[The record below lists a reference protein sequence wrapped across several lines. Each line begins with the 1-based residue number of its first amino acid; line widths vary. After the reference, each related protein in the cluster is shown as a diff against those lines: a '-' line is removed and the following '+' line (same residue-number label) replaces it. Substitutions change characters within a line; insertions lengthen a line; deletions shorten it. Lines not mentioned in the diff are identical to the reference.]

1 MVEAGTRPRCCAM
14 AIAAVSGRLKM
25 RCMLANGANTVVT
38 AAARAGRAAVVKN
51 SAKPCVCV
59 VACATFSRRW
69 QVCRMFACCPYPV
82 VTSTASA
89 GDASVIEAGAKPCIG
104 CMAHVAFRG
113 CLWVCRMFAGGGN
126 AVMAAAAGANNRSMI
141 DSADTAE
148 GDGVMTVFTSRYNS
162 DMRRWQAGG
171 HRVIV
176 AGLTG
181 CEHATMVESRASPG
195 FCSVAVIAE
204 VAACDMFSMFTR
216 RATVI
221 VAQDTLHWRTLELP
235 ANMAA
240 GAVYKFVFTC

>member
-1 MVEAGTRPRCCAM
+1 
-14 AIAAVSGRLKM
+14 M

-104 CMAHVAFRG
+104 RMAIVAFRG

-162 DMRRWQAGG
+162 DMRRW
-171 HRVIV
+171 
-176 AGLTG
+176 
-181 CEHATMVESRASPG
+181 
-195 FCSVAVIAE
+195 
-204 VAACDMFSMFTR
+204 
-216 RATVI
+216 
-221 VAQDTLHWRTLELP
+221 
-235 ANMAA
+235 
-240 GAVYKFVFTC
+240 